1 VHELDLVRAAT
12 EDVDS
17 ARVLLQ
23 ERSDALDV
31 IIQTAL
37 DHGIPLD
44 EVAEASE
51 AARTTNEETTGP
63 KQAPVLVA

>member
-1 VHELDLVRAAT
+1 VHELDLIRAAT

-23 ERSDALDV
+23 ERTDALDA

-37 DHGIPLD
+37 DHGVPLD

-51 AARTTNEETTGP
+51 ASITEHGQAAGAR
-63 KQAPVLVA
+63 QHLLVA